1 MAGAHWEKS
10 GMTRHTSS
18 ARRGAM
24 TPRGLSPGWN
34 GEDVALPGLVAMGL
48 RGGGDGE
55 EDGGDEGGGV
65 GVDGG
70 GGGGENP
77 RGEQEEDW
85 DVNDDGLAGY
95 RIDDDLDVGER
106 PEWTEAD
113 RAEVMKCID
122 TPRFPKAPPPNL
134 WDDAIPEL
142 EEAGGG
148 GVDYM
153 DLLHHP
159 LYKGKVELC
168 EEDEDEEEEESEGTL
183 QRRVWQRELWAAAVE
198 GDVET
203 VRDRIVDKKVDV
215 NTRCT
220 EEYVD
225 IMECN
230 WRGINRT
237 ALHFACLS
245 DEEYEGNQEVISLLI
260 KLGADLSARTDEG
273 DTPLHYACLHGN
285 ADVCIMLALAGADP
299 TAKNYDMP
307 MDPSD
312 IGIFLRCTSP

>member
-1 MAGAHWEKS
+1 
-10 GMTRHTSS
+10 
-18 ARRGAM
+18 
-24 TPRGLSPGWN
+24 
-34 GEDVALPGLVAMGL
+34 
-48 RGGGDGE
+48 
-55 EDGGDEGGGV
+55 
-65 GVDGG
+65 
-70 GGGGENP
+70 
-77 RGEQEEDW
+77 
-85 DVNDDGLAGY
+85 
-95 RIDDDLDVGER
+95 
-106 PEWTEAD
+106 
-113 RAEVMKCID
+113 
-122 TPRFPKAPPPNL
+122 
-134 WDDAIPEL
+134 
-142 EEAGGG
+142 
-148 GVDYM
+148 
-153 DLLHHP
+153 
-159 LYKGKVELC
+159 VELC
-168 EEDEDEEEEESEGTL
+168 EEDEEDEEEESEGTL

-225 IMECN
+225 IMACN

-312 IGIFLRCTSP
+312 IGIFLRCTSPQTLNPKPQTPNPKPICMRQIPMDPSDIGIFLRCTPHEYKILDHKSHKYRDMARDLGQYKGMARGLGQYKDMARDLSP